1 MKKAELKSII
11 KEVISE
17 LNGATEGIAGELKK
31 LEFKFVSVTDL
42 TGESI
47 KGNLE
52 EDDDEPDLWWLIT
65 TDVGQGKPFLTAEVV
80 SARGAGVKGKVN
92 LNVSF
97 DDAGK

>member
-42 TGESI
+42 TGE
-47 KGNLE
+47 
-52 EDDDEPDLWWLIT
+52 DDDEPDLWWLIT
-65 TDVGQGKPFLTAEVV
+65 TDVGQGKPFHTAEVV